1 MASEADTA
9 PEEEQEEEECPKCPP
24 VGAHGW
30 LLCRY
35 GHASYGLLC
44 PNSALPNLTSL
55 SSADFRLAEK
65 CLWCS
70 ACHSYC

>member
-24 VGAHGW
+24 VGAPAW
-30 LLCRY
+30 MLLCRY

-44 PNSALPNLTSL
+44 PNSV
-55 SSADFRLAEK
+55 FCRI
-65 CLWCS
+65 
-70 ACHSYC
+70 